1 MHDNDQVSRRILYL
15 AYSSHCHPDIRR
27 RIVPTSGTCAIEQQV
42 TDRPIQTVSSDE
54 IEFL

>member
-27 RIVPTSGTCAIEQQV
+27 RIVPASGTCAIEQQV